1 VLELV
6 LGAVAATIG
15 LILVW
20 LTALGVTRPILRVA
34 AMLKDIAVGEGD
46 LTHRLVYTRQDEL
59 GELVGW
65 FNRFLD
71 KLQPVIAEV
80 KRLVQEARNTADQ
93 SAIIANQ
100 TSSGME
106 QQYREVDQVAT
117 ASQEMTASAHEV
129 ARSAAQAADRGTAA
143 LPARRGAPFAPGE
156 TTVNAVRKKRL
167 YIVLAILVGAG
178 IAVGLALMA
187 LNQNINLFYTP
198 TQIANGEAP
207 QDARIR
213 AGGMVAEGSLKRS
226 GDSLDVE
233 FVVTDFAKSVTIRYR
248 GILPDLFRE
257 GQGIVALG
265 KLNADGVLIA
275 DEVLAKHDENYMPPE
290 VTKALKD
297 SGQLQP
303 GKSEG

>member
-1 VLELV
+1 
-6 LGAVAATIG
+6 
-15 LILVW
+15 
-20 LTALGVTRPILRVA
+20 
-34 AMLKDIAVGEGD
+34 M
-46 LTHRLVYTRQDEL
+46 
-59 GELVGW
+59 
-65 FNRFLD
+65 
-71 KLQPVIAEV
+71 
-80 KRLVQEARNTADQ
+80 
-93 SAIIANQ
+93 
-100 TSSGME
+100 
-106 QQYREVDQVAT
+106 
-117 ASQEMTASAHEV
+117 
-129 ARSAAQAADRGTAA
+129 
-143 LPARRGAPFAPGE
+143 
-156 TTVNAVRKKRL
+156 NAVRKKRL

-275 DEVLAKHDENYMPPE
+275 DEVLAKHDETYMPPE
-290 VTKALKD
+290 VAEALKK
-297 SGQLQP
+297 SGKWQGQDKDKN
-303 GKSEG
+303 GASKKSKGAY